1 MGRVPQV
8 QTGTYL
14 EIVPLV
20 LQDDIVQH
28 GGHTNADIR
37 EWNMDTIER
46 TQKKDQISSAE
57 NDSSHCSDGED
68 TRTRQKKKRRSMR
81 GQKNQKPAEKIARA
95 VTKTVKFL
103 SVKTKVK
110 KLIKR

>member
-1 MGRVPQV
+1 
-8 QTGTYL
+8 
-14 EIVPLV
+14 
-20 LQDDIVQH
+20 
-28 GGHTNADIR
+28 
-37 EWNMDTIER
+37 
-46 TQKKDQISSAE
+46 
-57 NDSSHCSDGED
+57 
-68 TRTRQKKKRRSMR
+68 MR